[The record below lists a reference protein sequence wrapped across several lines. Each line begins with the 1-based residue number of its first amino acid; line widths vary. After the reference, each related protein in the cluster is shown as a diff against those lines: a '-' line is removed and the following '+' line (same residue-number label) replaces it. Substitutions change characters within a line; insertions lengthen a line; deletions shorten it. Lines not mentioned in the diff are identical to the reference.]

1 MPQYKV
7 CKCPRCHNDGI
18 SVGAMHYRETQQ
30 WHKSGTF
37 SGSGIGIGTGGVGVG
52 FGGGTYSESGE
63 IATKRA
69 NKFAEPNRYE
79 VPILHLII
87 PLIIVLFAI
96 NCLPMMMDIM
106 QSIVVGQ
113 NQSVENNN
121 LNMDKIKP
129 VVNFFN
135 YYIAPLYGIFIMYKI
150 FRTTIKAQEEEQ
162 HLNTVVYPQQ
172 LYRYN
177 ELRYCESCH
186 TLYDHNNNAENAN
199 EIGMQKMMQIAP
211 GL

>member
-7 CKCPRCHNDGI
+7 CNCPKCNSAGI

-30 WHKSGTF
+30 WHKSGSF

-69 NKFAEPNRYE
+69 NRFAEPSRYE
-79 VPILHLII
+79 VPIMHLII
-87 PLIIVLFAI
+87 PMVVLLFVI
-96 NCLPMMMDIM
+96 NMLPTMMNTM
-106 QSIVVGQ
+106 QSIVAGTGEQSQ
-113 NQSVENNN
+113 NINLEGLDSVV
-121 LNMDKIKP
+121 K
-129 VVNFFN
+129 FFN
-135 YYIAPLYGIFIMYKI
+135 YYIAPIYGFFILFKI
-150 FRTTIKAQEEEQ
+150 FNTTKKAQEEEE

-172 LYRYN
+172 LARYN
-177 ELRYCESCH
+177 ELRYCENCH

-199 EIGMQKMMQIAP
+199 EIGMEKMMQIAP